1 MTSHNE
7 RVVGIDEE
15 KGDVIDH
22 IDYVAHR
29 KDHHHLADDA
39 AEILEQAGDPIE
51 ITEQDRKRV
60 LRKIDFWVAVP
71 LCIVYTIYACPSCL
85 WLVTLSNGQS
95 PPSRALHCP
104 QGLGSLLGQS
114 ETHIQNHLTVRTRRE
129 MFLELLQEV
138 VGGSLREPSSGQH
151 KGVKC

>member
-71 LCIVYTIYACPSCL
+71 LCIVYTIQSMDKATLAYASVFNL
-85 WLVTLSNGQS
+85 LTDTHLVGQQYSWL
-95 PPSRALHCP
+95 SR
-104 QGLGSLLGQS
+104 Q
-114 ETHIQNHLTVRTRRE
+114 V
-129 MFLELLQEV
+129 
-138 VGGSLREPSSGQH
+138 
-151 KGVKC
+151 